1 MSQHLKQVKRIRV
14 MNYSHT
20 QRVPKGVLTAFGAVG
35 GVAALRTP
43 GLVKPLLGATMAGLL
58 YTFRSMTVSIDEHHI
73 NIVFGDWLSLKQI
86 KLAYIQ
92 KVETKK
98 MCPLSGWGVHF
109 IGDGWLYNVFGLDAV
124 RVSMKS
130 GKTIY
135 IGTDEPLL
143 LAAAIREAAN
153 LPEIDPT
160 EVEEELEVDSLTS

>member
-1 MSQHLKQVKRIRV
+1 MS
-14 MNYSHT
+14 YSHT

-92 KVETKK
+92 KVETKR

-109 IGDGWLYNVFGLDAV
+109 VGDG
-124 RVSMKS
+124 KI
-130 GKTIY
+130 IY

-153 LPEIDPT
+153 LPDIDLT
-160 EVEEELEVDSLTS
+160 EEEEELEVDSLTS